1 MPKINDVLKAAGLD
15 IKDTE
20 TVTEILKNSREY
32 GSTVRSGITGTSVD
46 GNVDLIAQFV
56 LKKLQETEEKGHSI
70 SITDKNVES
79 YKAGIDVKRIQAE
92 KEAEAER
99 IEKEREKLIEA
110 SSSFMTTTGES
121 FAGYNITR
129 YGGCITA
136 DSVTAVQR
144 QLTHLSN
151 IGVEKGKTRTA
162 VKLVNSLQSLRQ
174 EALAELKAEAANCGC
189 NAVIGVSYNYIT
201 LDPLANPYGATGNS
215 QPYIFCVSATGT
227 AVKIEKDE

>member
-1 MPKINDVLKAAGLD
+1 MLD
-15 IKDTE
+15 
-20 TVTEILKNSREY
+20 
-32 GSTVRSGITGTSVD
+32 
-46 GNVDLIAQFV
+46 A
-56 LKKLQETEEKGHSI
+56 
-70 SITDKNVES
+70 
-79 YKAGIDVKRIQAE
+79 KRIQAE

-99 IEKEREKLIEA
+99 VEREREKLIET

-121 FAGYNITR
+121 FTGYNITKN
-129 YGGCITA
+129 GGCITA

-144 QLTHLSN
+144 QLTNLSN

-174 EALAELKAEAANCGC
+174 EALAGLKAEAANYGC

-201 LDPLANPYGATGNS
+201 LDPLVNPYGATGNS

-227 AVKIEKDE
+227 AVKIEKE